1 MNKTNKIISKNL
13 HTYSGKLSYN
23 EQANYIIYSP
33 TTKSTTNISDILYSI
48 CYSSNNQIEIKI
60 MKGCKIL
67 FNESGRL
74 VNKIDKQNGLLSYH
88 VNSEDLESVI
98 FNNCDD
104 FVDIEIS
111 SEFLDNI
118 GRLNRIN
125 GISESIERGDNILY
139 GTK

>member
-1 MNKTNKIISKNL
+1 MNNNRTNKNTKIY
-13 HTYSGKLSYN
+13 TGKLSYN
-23 EQANYIIYSP
+23 EQANYQIQSP
-33 TTKSTTNISDILYSI
+33 TSDTINISDILYNI

-74 VNKIDKQNGLLSYH
+74 LNKINDKNGLLSYH

-104 FVDIEIS
+104 FVDIEIF
-111 SEFLDNI
+111 SEVLLGEFN
-118 GRLNRIN
+118 GRQGVEN
-125 GISESIERGDNILY
+125 LY

>member
-1 MNKTNKIISKNL
+1 MNKTISKNL
-13 HTYSGKLSYN
+13 YTYSGRLVYN
-23 EQANYIIYSP
+23 QDGLYEIYSP
-33 TTKSTTNISDILYSI
+33 TTKSTTNISDILYNI

-74 VNKIDKQNGLLSYH
+74 LNKIDDKNGLLSYH

-111 SEFLDNI
+111 SEIL
-118 GRLNRIN
+118 
-125 GISESIERGDNILY
+125 GIDGIEIRQGDMCVDDR
-139 GTK
+139 TK

>member
-1 MNKTNKIISKNL
+1 MNNNRTNKNTKIY
-13 HTYSGKLSYN
+13 TGKLSYN
-23 EQANYIIYSP
+23 EQANYQIQSP
-33 TTKSTTNISDILYSI
+33 TSDTINISDILYNI

-74 VNKIDKQNGLLSYH
+74 LNKINDKNGLLSYH

-104 FVDIEIS
+104 FVDIEIYS
-111 SEFLDNI
+111 VFLDDI
-118 GRLNRIN
+118 DKLDRFN
-125 GISESIERGDNILY
+125 GFSESIERGDNILY

>member
-1 MNKTNKIISKNL
+1 MNKTNKTISKNL

-23 EQANYIIYSP
+23 EQANYIIISP
-33 TTKSTTNISDILYSI
+33 TTKSTINISDILYNI

-74 VNKIDKQNGLLSYH
+74 LNKIDKQNGLLSYH
-88 VNSEDLESVI
+88 VNSEDLESVLF
-98 FNNCDD
+98 FNTEEYL
-104 FVDIEIS
+104 DIELF
-111 SEFLDNI
+111 SEFLDDI
-118 GRLNRIN
+118 DRKQGV
-125 GISESIERGDNILY
+125 DNLY

>member
-13 HTYSGKLSYN
+13 HAYSGKLSYD
-23 EQANYIIYSP
+23 QDANYIIYSP
-33 TTKSTTNISDILYSI
+33 ITKSTINISDILYNI

-74 VNKIDKQNGLLSYH
+74 LNKINDKNGLLSYH

-104 FVDIEIS
+104 FVDIEIYS
-111 SEFLDNI
+111 VFLDDI
-118 GRLNRIN
+118 DCR
-125 GISESIERGDNILY
+125 RGDNDLDRL
-139 GTK
+139 GVVAFETKHIK

>member
-1 MNKTNKIISKNL
+1 MGNNKTISKNL
-13 HTYSGKLSYN
+13 HVYSGKLIYN
-23 EQANYIIYSP
+23 DGNIYTSYSP
-33 TTKSTTNISDILYSI
+33 TTKSTINISDILYNI

-74 VNKIDKQNGLLSYH
+74 LNKIDDKNGLLSYH
-88 VNSEDLESVI
+88 VNSEDLESVL

-111 SEFLDNI
+111 SEILDDM
-118 GRLNRIN
+118 GRKQGVEN
-125 GISESIERGDNILY
+125 LY

>member
-1 MNKTNKIISKNL
+1 MVKTISKNL

-23 EQANYIIYSP
+23 QDANYQIQSP
-33 TTKSTTNISDILYSI
+33 ISSTINISDILYNI

-74 VNKIDKQNGLLSYH
+74 LNKIDDINGLLSYH

-104 FVDIEIS
+104 FVDIEIYNV
-111 SEFLDNI
+111 FLDDI
-118 GRLNRIN
+118 DKLN
-125 GISESIERGDNILY
+125 GLSELTERGVECID

>member
-1 MNKTNKIISKNL
+1 MNNKTNKNNSTKIY
-13 HTYSGKLSYN
+13 TGKLSYN
-23 EQANYIIYSP
+23 EQANYTLYSS
-33 TTKSTTNISDILYSI
+33 TKSTTNISDILYNI

-74 VNKIDKQNGLLSYH
+74 LNKIDDKNGLLSYH
-88 VNSEDLESVI
+88 VNSEDLESVLF
-98 FNNCDD
+98 FNTNEYL
-104 FVDIEIS
+104 DIEIF
-111 SEFLDNI
+111 SEVLDDI
-118 GRLNRIN
+118 DKLDRIN

>member
-13 HTYSGKLSYN
+13 HAYSGKLIYN
-23 EQANYIIYSP
+23 DGIYSP
-33 TTKSTTNISDILYSI
+33 TTKSTINISDILYNI

-74 VNKIDKQNGLLSYH
+74 LNKIDDINGLLSYH

-111 SEFLDNI
+111 SGFLDDM
-118 GRLNRIN
+118 GRKQ
-125 GISESIERGDNILY
+125 GDNDLDRL
-139 GTK
+139 GVVAFETKYIK

>member
-1 MNKTNKIISKNL
+1 MNKTNKTISKNL
-13 HTYSGKLSYN
+13 HAYSGKLFYN

-33 TTKSTTNISDILYSI
+33 NTKSKINISDILYNI

-74 VNKIDKQNGLLSYH
+74 LNKIDDINGLLSYH

-104 FVDIEIS
+104 FVDIEIYS
-111 SEFLDNI
+111 VFLDDINCRQ
-118 GRLNRIN
+118 GDNDLNRL
-125 GISESIERGDNILY
+125 GVVAFE
-139 GTK
+139 TKHIK